1 MTILTSRGRKWAVA
15 AAAAGLLTTTACGGG
30 GGGGGNDAGTKTV
43 AGVDK
48 DFDSFV
54 WALQQL
60 PASLDLAKDATVNT
74 QQVISLVTEPLERVS
89 NNGAFHPGLAAK
101 VSQPDPQSIVYELK
115 PGTQFSDGTPLT
127 ADDAAWSLQHV
138 TDAKGGAQTAGRV
151 KSIESVTATNP
162 TTVTVKLKFP
172 DPTARDNLAV
182 ISYVQSKKA
191 AEAAGAKLGT
201 PAGLPVGSGPYV
213 FKSSGPDKI
222 QLEGNTKYTGTKPK
236 AKQVSFVPI
245 KDDNTGQ
252 LAMRSGSI
260 GGAQV
265 TNVKQI
271 AQWNNVSGAQT
282 VQLPANVTSYL
293 TLDTS
298 KAPFNDIHAR
308 RAVAYSIDRKGVSK
322 AVYGAN
328 GVVLQG
334 LVPQTLLEGVAGSAE
349 AAKSFLGTLPQYDL
363 DKAKAKAELAQSA
376 TPGGFSVTI
385 PYTTSSPWAEPTILN
400 LQENMKELGV
410 TITPKP
416 ESPEVWAKRIFAH
429 DTPGIQSMQLIAT
442 IPDPNAVLPRV
453 VGQAGIAA
461 PGLNLANWTTP
472 QIENDVKTLTG
483 SVDKSARWT
492 ATQSVLT
499 QISQELPYVPLYAPN
514 FVVALGKGFTFSEP
528 VSQGDILD
536 GTWILRVR
544 ATA

>member
-1 MTILTSRGRKWAVA
+1 MTILDSRRRKMVVA
-15 AAAAGLLTTTACGGG
+15 AAAAGLLVTACAGGPG
-30 GGGGGNDAGTKTV
+30 PGPGTGTA
-43 AGVDK
+43 AGVETE
-48 DFDSFV
+48 FDSFV

-60 PASLDLAKDATVNT
+60 PVSLDLAKDATVNT
-74 QQVISLVTEPLERVS
+74 QQVLSLVTEPLERVS
-89 NNGAFHPGLAAK
+89 NDGTFRPALAAS
-101 VSQPDPQSIVYELK
+101 VTQPDPTSVVYELT
-115 PGTQFSDGTPLT
+115 PGAQFSDGTPVT
-127 ADDAAWSLQHV
+127 AEDAVWSLQHV
-138 TDAKGGAQTAGRV
+138 TDAKAGAQTAGRV
-151 KSIESVTATNP
+151 KSIDSITATGP

-191 AEAAGAKLGT
+191 AEAAGSGLGT
-201 PAGLPVGSGPYV
+201 PSGLPVGSGPYV

-222 QLEGNTKYTGTKPK
+222 SMERNAKYAGDPPK
-236 AKQVSFVPI
+236 AKAVSFVPI

-252 LAMRSGSI
+252 LAMRSNSI
-260 GGAQV
+260 NGAQV

-271 AQWNNVSGAQT
+271 GQWNGISGAQT

-298 KAPFNDIHAR
+298 QPPFDDIHAR
-308 RAVAYSIDRKGVSK
+308 RAVAYSIDRQGVSR

-328 GVVLQG
+328 GVVLRG
-334 LVPQTLLEGVAGSAE
+334 LVPQTLLEGVAGSPATAE
-349 AAKSFLGTLPQYDL
+349 SFLATLPQYDL
-363 DKAKAKAELAQSA
+363 DKAKAKAELAQSG

-416 ESPEVWAKRIFAH
+416 ESPEVWAKRVFAH

-472 QIENDVKTLTG
+472 KIEDDVKALTG
-483 SVDKSARWT
+483 SVDRNARWA

-499 QISQELPYVPLYAPN
+499 QISEQLPYIPLYAPN
-514 FVVALGKGFTFSEP
+514 FVVALGKGFTFSAP
-528 VSQGDILD
+528 VNQSDILD
-536 GTWILRVR
+536 GTWIQRVR

>member
-1 MTILTSRGRKWAVA
+1 MTILDSRRLRTAAAVA
-15 AAAAGLLTTTACGGG
+15 VAGLLVTACGGADNG
-30 GGGGGNDAGTKTV
+30 PGTTPA
-43 AGVDK
+43 AGVET

-60 PASLDLAKDATVNT
+60 PVSLDLAKDATVNT

-89 NNGAFHPGLAAK
+89 TDGTFRPALAVA
-101 VSQPDPQSIVYELK
+101 VTQPDPTSIVYELP
-115 PGTQFSDGTPLT
+115 PGAQFSDGTPMT
-127 ADDAAWSLQHV
+127 SEDAVWSLQHV
-138 TDAKGGAQTAGRV
+138 TDAKAGAQTAGRV
-151 KSIESVTATNP
+151 KSIESITANGP

-182 ISYVQSKKA
+182 ISYVQSKKV
-191 AEAAGAKLGT
+191 AEAAGSALGT
-201 PAGLPVGSGPYV
+201 PSGLPVGTGPYV
-213 FKSSGPDKI
+213 IKSSGPDKI
-222 QLEGNTKYTGTKPK
+222 LLERNAKYTADKPK
-236 AKQVSFVPI
+236 AKAVSFVPI

-252 LAMRSGSI
+252 LAMRSNSI
-260 GGAQV
+260 NGAQV

-271 AQWNNVSGAQT
+271 GQWNGISGAQT

-298 KAPFNDIHAR
+298 QPPFDDIHAR
-308 RAVAYSIDRKGVSK
+308 RAVAYSIDRQGVSR

-328 GVVLQG
+328 GVVLRG

-349 AAKSFLGTLPQYDL
+349 EAKGFLDGLPQYDL
-363 DKAKAKAELAQSA
+363 DKDKAKAELAQSK
-376 TPGGFSVTI
+376 TPGGFEVTI

-429 DTPGIQSMQLIAT
+429 ETPGIQSMQLIAT

-472 QIENDVKTLTG
+472 KIEEDVKALTG
-483 SVDKSARWT
+483 SVEREARWA
-492 ATQSVLT
+492 ATKSVL
-499 QISQELPYVPLYAPN
+499 QQVSDQLPYLPLYAPN

-528 VSQGDILD
+528 VNQSDVLD